1 VDEYLTE
8 GNDAR
13 VDLISHKEYTGQG
26 IKGRLKEFMGALG
39 F

>member
-1 VDEYLTE
+1 
-8 GNDAR
+8 

>member
-1 VDEYLTE
+1 
-8 GNDAR
+8 

-26 IKGRLKEFMGALG
+26 IKGWLKEFMGALG